1 LTSHDEAWPK
11 KKVWRLVALVSVL
24 LLAAALAMLSWSGAF
39 VSYESPNYRVVDRID
54 SVEIR
59 EYDGYLVAQT
69 EVDGDL
75 EGAGNRGFRVL
86 ARYIFGDNR
95 SGAKVEMTAPVTQR
109 ERNGDKI
116 AMTTPVTQKAEQGKY
131 ILSFMMPSEY
141 TRDSLPVPNDPR
153 ITIAEV
159 PPKTLAAVRYSGTWS
174 KRNYQKHLDRLQS
187 ALRGQGY
194 EPEGEP
200 VWARYNPPFT
210 PWFMRRNEILTSFRA
225 TTERR

>member
-1 LTSHDEAWPK
+1 
-11 KKVWRLVALVSVL
+11 
-24 LLAAALAMLSWSGAF
+24 
-39 VSYESPNYRVVDRID
+39 VVDRIN

-86 ARYIFGDNR
+86 ARYIFGDNQ
-95 SGAKVEMTAPVTQR
+95 SNAKVEMTAPVAQR
-109 ERNGDKI
+109 ERDGDKI

-141 TRDSLPVPNDPR
+141 TRESLPVPNDPR

-174 KRNYQKHLDRLQS
+174 KRNYEKHLDRLQS
-187 ALRGQGY
+187 TLRAEGY
-194 EPEGEP
+194 EPEAEP

-210 PWFMRRNEILTSFRA
+210 PWFMRRNEILTSFRT